1 LNIAAIE
8 YYPTSTKGGSEKAFF
23 EVLIELKKLG
33 NQITVF
39 YVIEGDYIFEYEK
52 FGINYIKIP
61 EIKIAYTKI
70 NTWINLYKTAKII
83 NKSKPDVIYIN
94 QLADGVTSSI
104 CKLLRDV
111 KITCHIRVPKMANSR
126 LFNLTGKFVDSFI
139 CVNHLIKAQYLGY
152 FKEYKLHVVN
162 DGIKIPL
169 KAPLAQRKV
178 FNHRSTYL
186 GRLSPEKGILELLKA
201 WLILKEKYKLEINLD
216 ITGPADS
223 AIEKKYKQEI
233 LAYIIEKKLT
243 SLVNVNSPINNS
255 FEYFQNY
262 DFSIFSSIID
272 ESFGRTLP
280 ESILAGTPVF
290 ARKVGIVE
298 DILAPEKK
306 VFVFETE
313 SELAEK
319 IFKYYNSELIYD
331 LNKLQNH
338 IILHYNIDKNV
349 LSIENI
355 LKKANNKYN

>member
-1 LNIAAIE
+1 LKIVAIE
-8 YYPTSTKGGSEKAFF
+8 HYPTTTKGGSEKAFF
-23 EVLIELKKLG
+23 EVLCSLKYLG
-33 NQITVF
+33 HEVTVF
-39 YVIEGDYIFEYEK
+39 YVVKGDLLL
-52 FGINYIKIP
+52 
-61 EIKIAYTKI
+61 AYNKLNIRHTQFPKTTVKYF
-70 NTWINLYKTAKII
+70 NLNSWINLIKSAKLI
-83 NKSKPDVIYIN
+83 NSVKPDVIYVN
-94 QLADGVTSSI
+94 QLADSVLASL
-104 CKLLRDV
+104 CKLLRKTSIV
-111 KITCHIRVPKMANSR
+111 CHLRVPKMANSR

-243 SLVNVNSPINNS
+243 SIVNVNSPINNS

-355 LKKANNKYN
+355 LKKANHKHN